1 MEGETYPYEPL
12 QLVRDNSSKDP
23 RGYRQFL
30 QATEC
35 LCKSQGIMV
44 RAEDWGNGKDC
55 TLFVFETDAANGCL
69 NSPLLNPKL
78 SGELRLVSRHGSRS
92 KTEPT

>member
-1 MEGETYPYEPL
+1 M
-12 QLVRDNSSKDP
+12 
-23 RGYRQFL
+23 
-30 QATEC
+30 
-35 LCKSQGIMV
+35 

-55 TLFVFETDAANGCL
+55 TLFVFETDAANGCF

-78 SGELRLVSRHGSRS
+78 SGELRLVSRLGSRS